1 MHGAESVDVVAGVA
15 ARFDLGPVLGA
26 RQVARGPM
34 GEIHRVDTGTGSFA
48 VKRLLWEVPEESDV
62 QQEVAFAARCR
73 AGGVRVPRAHHTPD
87 GQFLLAGREPGTA
100 WRVYDWVGGSAP
112 SRHDRAAASWLV
124 AQLAIIHRLAD
135 DSLCWREVA
144 PWYVS
149 VSTDWTGMMDR
160 AEVTPGADWT
170 RVLSS
175 SHGDL
180 VTLSE
185 WTNSHPPGQPVGTHR
200 DLKLEN
206 TLVAPGGGRWLLDW
220 DNVGPL
226 APWREL
232 GGILADWWEHP
243 EAIDGLART
252 YRESGGPA
260 YPREPGIFAS
270 GVAQR
275 LNFLAAQVEILLDA
289 SARPGDRH
297 FAHGVVTGI
306 LSGLPRLRD
315 LERAA
320 EGLA

>member
-1 MHGAESVDVVAGVA
+1 M
-15 ARFDLGPVLGA
+15 L
-26 RQVARGPM
+26 
-34 GEIHRVDTGTGSFA
+34 
-48 VKRLLWEVPEESDV
+48 
-62 QQEVAFAARCR
+62 
-73 AGGVRVPRAHHTPD
+73 
-87 GQFLLAGREPGTA
+87 
-100 WRVYDWVGGSAP
+100 
-112 SRHDRAAASWLV
+112 
-124 AQLAIIHRLAD
+124 
-135 DSLCWREVA
+135 
-144 PWYVS
+144 
-149 VSTDWTGMMDR
+149 DR

-232 GGILADWWEHP
+232 GGILADWWGHP

-260 YPREPGIFAS
+260 YPREAGIFAS

-320 EGLA
+320 ETLAWPAPTMEG